1 MTELTGYR
9 HITEALERWRAAGL
23 YLPCDSAASRQRL
36 QQVWL
41 ERYKA
46 TDAGLFM
53 ECVKFLAAGT
63 HFPRLYDMDVAL
75 AEVRARHKMQARLT
89 DPEAAKAS
97 TRRPDCDVEN
107 SKQRVRQIINH
118 LQQKYTVSELKTDF

>member
-36 QQVWL
+36 
-41 ERYKA
+41 
-46 TDAGLFM
+46 
-53 ECVKFLAAGT
+53 
-63 HFPRLYDMDVAL
+63 YDMDVAL

-97 TRRPDCDVEN
+97 TRCPDCDAEN
-107 SKQRVRQIINH
+107 SKQRIRQIINN

>member
-9 HITEALERWRAAGL
+9 HITEAMERWRAAGL

-63 HFPRLYDMDVAL
+63 HFHGCMIWTWRWRKHGPGT
-75 AEVRARHKMQARLT
+75 KC
-89 DPEAAKAS
+89 
-97 TRRPDCDVEN
+97 RPG
-107 SKQRVRQIINH
+107 
-118 LQQKYTVSELKTDF
+118 

>member
-9 HITEALERWRAAGL
+9 HITEAMERWRAAGL

-41 ERYKA
+41 E
-46 TDAGLFM
+46 
-53 ECVKFLAAGT
+53 CVKFLAAGT

-75 AEVRARHKMQARLT
+75 AEARARHKMQARLT

-97 TRRPDCDVEN
+97 TRCPDCDIEN
-107 SKQRVRQIINH
+107 SKQRIRQIINH